1 MDYGLFDSVRDGQK
15 LGAGDT
21 EAFYA
26 LLAAM
31 GRTTAAAMAAAATC
45 AIACMAASGSDDRGA
60 VALGAD
66 TWTTAGKGT
75 ADSSMGAAAAD
86 GRS

>member
-1 MDYGLFDSVRDGQK
+1 MASSPRISSGMWL
-15 LGAGDT
+15 T
-21 EAFYA
+21 
-26 LLAAM
+26 
-31 GRTTAAAMAAAATC
+31 AAMAAAATC